1 MRHQLLPAHRVQV
14 RRVNEAVPHGGIGHQ
29 VQVVLC
35 QCVSVCVCSVF
46 VLYRF
51 RAVCA
56 HCVCVLVVCSVR
68 AYLHKDIRFTLTD
81 YALCA
86 VFADFYGEN
95 IVYPGGFHT
104 SHTSQGPPSVL
115 IVVTSLPSRLARR
128 PSAHVSL
135 SAGSRYAQLAEDTHS
150 HSSQHAEVPG
160 LHTLTHRRRLQ
171 RWLQPNR

>member
-1 MRHQLLPAHRVQV
+1 MRDQLLPAHGVQV
-14 RRVNEAVPHGGIGHQ
+14 RRVNEAVPRGGVGHQ

-81 YALCA
+81 YALCGICGFLRRKYST
-86 VFADFYGEN
+86 VYTSADFTHLTRHRAPPRFLLWLHLCRRASRVGRRRTCRCRL
-95 IVYPGGFHT
+95 GRAT
-104 SHTSQGPPSVL
+104 RSSQR
-115 IVVTSLPSRLARR
+115 TRTRTARR
-128 PSAHVSL
+128 YQVAH
-135 SAGSRYAQLAEDTHS
+135 THA
-150 HSSQHAEVPG
+150 SQEAA
-160 LHTLTHRRRLQ
+160 TLVAT
-171 RWLQPNR
+171 